1 MIRTPTYKKSTS
13 VLHLHM
19 QHASRTEFVMQK
31 IFAHIIWKVEPVLIN
46 TSIER
51 RVHISSTPLTPSHAI
66 RRHLSAR
73 VKNKAASYK
82 YIDRRIGCRIHGP
95 FAPWAVGGGWG
106 CFCPANPLLCASL
119 YARRLGSKI
128 YPNIFVLVLNTHSN
142 ARSWCF
148 DCVSRLCGAEDLSKP
163 LSNLFH
169 YG

>member
-1 MIRTPTYKKSTS
+1 MRK
-13 VLHLHM
+13 V
-19 QHASRTEFVMQK
+19 
-31 IFAHIIWKVEPVLIN
+31 FAHIIWKVEPVLIN

-95 FAPWAVGGGWG
+95 FAPWAVGGIGG
-106 CFCPANPLLCASL
+106 AFAQPTPCCVLP

-128 YPNIFVLVLNTHSN
+128 YPNIFVLVLNTHCN